1 MITNPYH
8 NAAPDRLLEL
18 KRQEADAL
26 LGLLRSTH
34 TDLSPDQIARI
45 AGFTLKGQLGIGKLC
60 LLLLREE
67 VLERILQIGISVAFD
82 AQQELSGLNNQKPM
96 PVHKERQKGMY
107 EAGIEY
113 ILILPGRT
121 GIEGYLLVGDFAQSE
136 AELQNDLIFMQTVAG
151 ILGISI
157 ENRRLFEEQV
167 SREAL
172 RRELSLARSI
182 QERLLPQV
190 FQEVEGI
197 KATARNLPHQQV
209 GGDFYDLIPAE
220 PGIVYICMADV
231 AGKSISAAMIMAVMQ
246 ASLRVLCRYGGS
258 LEAMMRALHTEFYAV
273 SRGEKFVTLF
283 LGRLDITQK
292 HLTYINAGHNPPLLK
307 SGNDVKELK
316 DGCIPLGIMDIE
328 QMSTGSIRLHA
339 GDTLF
344 LYTDGLT
351 EQENPNEEMY
361 GSERLSE
368 WLSHYEGEDPVADIL
383 AIYEAF
389 RQGIA
394 AQDDISLMSVRLE

>member
-1 MITNPYH
+1 MINNPYH

-18 KRQEADAL
+18 KRQEADAV
-26 LGLLRSTH
+26 LGLLRSTN
-34 TDLSPDQIARI
+34 TDLSPAQIARI

-60 LLLLREE
+60 LLLRQNET
-67 VLERILQIGISVAFD
+67 LERVLQMGINEPFD
-82 AQQELSGLNNQKPM
+82 AQQELATLDNPMPM
-96 PVHKERQKGMY
+96 PVQQDTQQGMY
-107 EAGIEY
+107 AAGLEY
-113 ILILPGRT
+113 IIIMPGRS

-172 RRELSLARSI
+172 RRELLMARSI
-182 QERLLPQV
+182 QERLLPHNFPQLD
-190 FQEVEGI
+190 GI
-197 KATARNLPHQQV
+197 QATARNLPHQQV
-209 GGDFYDLIPAE
+209 GGDFYDFIPAE

-246 ASLRVLCRYGGS
+246 ASLRVLCRYAS
-258 LEAMMRALHTEFYAV
+258 PLEDMMRELHTEFYAV

-283 LGRLDITQK
+283 LGRLDIHQK
-292 HLTYINAGHNPPLLK
+292 HLTYVNAGHNPPLLK
-307 SGNDVKELK
+307 SGKEVTELK

-328 QMSTGSIRLHA
+328 QMRTGSIRLHA
-339 GDTLF
+339 GDILF

-351 EQENPNEEMY
+351 EQENPQAEMY
-361 GSERLSE
+361 GSERLLE
-368 WLSHYEGEDPVADIL
+368 WLQQYEGEDPVSDIL
-383 AIYEAF
+383 TLYEAF
-389 RQGIA
+389 RQGVD
-394 AQDDISLMSVRLE
+394 AQDDISLMSVRLQ